1 MAADDRNAFEVYRDR
16 VDRPLARLFREYGAA
31 EAHWLVIGMVANV
44 VARVAGLLPPVVLGV
59 AIDAVF
65 TGTGPYTL
73 PIVPDVWL
81 PTDDSAQFRFSVL
94 LIFGSFFVTGVFTY
108 IYGIAANN
116 FAHGVM
122 HEVRTDS
129 FDQMQRLDMT
139 FFDEKQTGEVMSVL
153 NNDASNLEVFL
164 DNALQ
169 NSARL
174 GVMVVG
180 IAGVLV
186 YYNYEL
192 AAVTLAAIPLMV
204 LFTIWFMRAVEPR
217 YVAQRSVV
225 GDLNTALENALSGVE
240 LVKTSNTEAYES
252 ERVEDASYSYFQR
265 TMSILRLNFV
275 YRPGM
280 ELLAGLAFAA
290 TFAVG
295 GYWLENGAPG
305 PFTTELTVGTF
316 VTFVLLTQQFVAP
329 LAEVSNIIDQYEN
342 AKASCERVFGLRDI
356 PVRIE
361 DADDAIELGGG
372 RNDGGSRSDGGR
384 TGGDGSGTSGD
395 GRTRSDGRTPAEGGD
410 HGGVA
415 GAVEYDDV
423 SFAYPENALM
433 DPADADERVLRGV
446 SFSADPGDTVA
457 LVGPTGAGKSTL
469 LKLLLRLY
477 DVTDGAIRVDGHDV
491 RDVTVESLRS
501 SVGYVAQDTTLFD
514 GTIAENIR
522 YGRFTRVDAGS
533 DGNDSDRG
541 DGDSGGDDEEAIR
554 ERVIEAAKAAEAH
567 EFISSLPNGYE
578 TRIGEQGV
586 KLSGGQRQRLAIARV
601 VLQDPAILILDE
613 ATSAVDT
620 ETEML
625 IQRSLDRLAADRTTF
640 VIAHRLSTVT
650 DADTA
655 LVLEDGA
662 VVERGSHEELLAED
676 GLYAKLWGVQAGEID
691 ELPEE
696 FVERAR
702 ERHVERAVERAT
714 ESEVDSETLE

>member
-1 MAADDRNAFEVYRDR
+1 MAADERNAFEVYRDR
-16 VDRPLARLFREYGAA
+16 VDRPLGRLFREYGAS
-31 EAHWLVIGMVANV
+31 EAHWLVVGMAANV
-44 VARVAGLLPPVVLGV
+44 VARVAGLIPPVVLGV

-73 PIVPDVWL
+73 PVVPDAWL
-81 PTDDSAQFRFSVL
+81 PTEAGAQFRLSVL
-94 LIFGSFFVTGVFTY
+94 LIFGSFIVTGVFTY
-108 IYGIAANN
+108 VYGIAANN
-116 FAHGVM
+116 FAHRVM
-122 HEVRTDS
+122 HAVRTDS

-139 FFDEKQTGEVMSVL
+139 FFDDKQTGEVMSVL

-174 GVMVVG
+174 GVMLAG
-180 IAGVLV
+180 IATVLV

-192 AAVTLAAIPLMV
+192 AIVTLAAIPLMF
-204 LFTIWFMRAVEPR
+204 LFTLWFMRAVEPR

-240 LVKTSNTEAYES
+240 LVKTSNTEAHES
-252 ERVEDASYSYFQR
+252 ERVEDASFSYFKR
-265 TMSILRLNFV
+265 TMSILRLNYV

-295 GYWLENGAPG
+295 GFWLANGPPG

-361 DADDAIELGGG
+361 DDDDAIELGGG
-372 RNDGGSRSDGGR
+372 TRSDGEPRNDGGV
-384 TGGDGSGTSGD
+384 
-395 GRTRSDGRTPAEGGD
+395 TPAGDPD

-423 SFAYPENALM
+423 SFAYPENALV
-433 DPADADERVLRGV
+433 DPEDADEEVLRGV
-446 SFSADPGDTVA
+446 SFSAEPGDTVA

-477 DVTDGAIRVDGHDV
+477 DVTDGAIRVDGHDI

-522 YGRFTRVDAGS
+522 YGRFTRIDEAGAE
-533 DGNDSDRG
+533 GL
-541 DGDSGGDDEEAIR
+541 DEDEVR
-554 ERVIEAAKAAEAH
+554 ERVVEAAKAAEAH
-567 EFISSLPNGYE
+567 EFIDSLPNGYE
-578 TRIGEQGV
+578 TRIGERGV

-655 LVLEDGA
+655 LVLEDGE
-662 VVERGSHEELLAED
+662 VVERGTHDELLAAD

-702 ERHVERAVERAT
+702 ERHVDRAVERAT
-714 ESEVDSETLE
+714 AESEVDSETID

>member
-16 VDRPLARLFREYGAA
+16 VDRPLLRLFREYGAP
-31 EAHWLVIGMVANV
+31 EAHWLVIGMAANV
-44 VARVAGLLPPVVLGV
+44 VARIAGLVPPVVLGV

-73 PIVPDVWL
+73 PIVPDAWL
-81 PTDDSAQFRFSVL
+81 PTAEPAQFRLSVA
-94 LIFGSFFVTGVFTY
+94 LIVGSFLVTGVFTY
-108 IYGIAANN
+108 VYGIAANN
-116 FAHGVM
+116 FAHRVM
-122 HEVRTDS
+122 HSVRTDS

-139 FFDEKQTGEVMSVL
+139 FFDDKQTGEVMSVL

-180 IAGVLV
+180 IAGVLL

-192 AAVTLAAIPLMV
+192 AVVTLSAIPLMI
-204 LFTIWFMRAVEPR
+204 LFTLWFMRAVEPR

-240 LVKTSNTEAYES
+240 LVKTSNTEAHES
-252 ERVEDASYSYFQR
+252 DRVETASKQYFER

-280 ELLAGLAFAA
+280 ELFAGLAFAA

-295 GYWLENGAPG
+295 GYWLSAGPPG
-305 PFTTELTVGTF
+305 PFSTTLTVGTF

-356 PVRIE
+356 PIRIT
-361 DADDAIELGGG
+361 DADDATDLGA
-372 RNDGGSRSDGGR
+372 
-384 TGGDGSGTSGD
+384 DGSVS
-395 GRTRSDGRTPAEGGD
+395 
-410 HGGVA
+410 

-423 SFAYPENALM
+423 SFAYAENALV
-433 DPADADERVLRGV
+433 DPEDADEEVIRNV
-446 SFSADPGDTVA
+446 SFEAAPGDTVA

-477 DVTDGAIRVDGHDV
+477 DVTDGAVRVDGHDV
-491 RDVTVESLRS
+491 RDLTVESLRS
-501 SVGYVAQDTTLFD
+501 NVGYVAQDTTLFD

-522 YGRFTRVDAGS
+522 YGRFTGSGVSGAESGDAAGS
-533 DGNDSDRG
+533 GAAERDATG
-541 DGDSGGDDEEAIR
+541 SGAAERDAVR

-567 EFISSLPNGYE
+567 EFIDSLPNGYD
-578 TRIGEQGV
+578 TRIGEEGV
-586 KLSGGQRQRLAIARV
+586 KLSGGQRQRVAIARV

-625 IQRSLDRLAADRTTF
+625 IQRSLDELAADRTTF

-650 DADTA
+650 DADLT
-655 LVLEDGA
+655 LVLEDGE
-662 VVERGSHEELLAED
+662 VVERGTHDGLLDAD

-691 ELPEE
+691 ELPDE

-702 ERHVERAVERAT
+702 ERHVDRAVERAIAEGT
-714 ESEVDSETLE
+714 VESETLDD

>member
-16 VDRPLARLFREYGAA
+16 VDRPLLRLFREYGAL
-31 EAHWLVIGMVANV
+31 EAHWLAIGMAANV
-44 VARVAGLLPPVVLGV
+44 IARVAGLVPPVVLGV

-73 PIVPDVWL
+73 PIVPDAWL
-81 PTDDSAQFRFSVL
+81 PTAGPAQFRLSVA
-94 LIFGSFFVTGVFTY
+94 LIVGSFLITGVFTW

-116 FAHGVM
+116 FAHRVM
-122 HEVRTDS
+122 HAVRTDS
-129 FDQMQRLDMT
+129 FDRMQRLDMT
-139 FFDEKQTGEVMSVL
+139 FFDDKQTGEVMSVL

-174 GVMVVG
+174 GVMLVG
-180 IAGVLV
+180 IAGVLF
-186 YYNYEL
+186 YYNHEL
-192 AAVTLAAIPLMV
+192 AVVTLSVIPLMI
-204 LFTIWFMRAVEPR
+204 LFTVWFMRAVEPR

-225 GDLNTALENALSGVE
+225 GDLNTALENALAGVE
-240 LVKTSNTEAYES
+240 LVKTSHTEAHES
-252 ERVEDASYSYFQR
+252 DRVETASQQYFER
-265 TMSILRLNFV
+265 TMSILRLNYV

-280 ELLAGLAFAA
+280 ELFAGLAFAA

-295 GYWLENGAPG
+295 GYWLSAGPPG
-305 PFTTELTVGTF
+305 PFSTTLTVGTF

-356 PVRIE
+356 PIRITDGE
-361 DADDAIELGGG
+361 DAIDLGGK
-372 RNDGGSRSDGGR
+372 SS
-384 TGGDGSGTSGD
+384 S
-395 GRTRSDGRTPAEGGD
+395 
-410 HGGVA
+410 VA

-423 SFAYPENALM
+423 SFAYAENALV
-433 DPADADERVLRGV
+433 DPADADEEVIRNV
-446 SFSADPGDTVA
+446 SFEANPGDTVA

-477 DVTDGAIRVDGHDV
+477 DVTEGAVRVDGHDV
-491 RDVTVESLRS
+491 RNLTVESLRS
-501 SVGYVAQDTTLFD
+501 NVGYVAQDTTLFD

-522 YGRFTRVDAGS
+522 YGRFTGVDTEGRSAGADAKS
-533 DGNDSDRG
+533 EVRD
-541 DGDSGGDDEEAIR
+541 
-554 ERVIEAAKAAEAH
+554 RVIEAAKAAEAH
-567 EFISSLPNGYE
+567 EFIDSLPNGYD
-578 TRIGEQGV
+578 TRIGKRGV
-586 KLSGGQRQRLAIARV
+586 KLSGGQRQRVAIARV

-613 ATSAVDT
+613 AISAVDT

-625 IQRSLDRLAADRTTF
+625 IQRSLDELAADRTTF

-650 DADTA
+650 DADLT
-655 LVLEDGA
+655 LVLEDGGVA
-662 VVERGSHEELLAED
+662 ERGTHDDLLDAD

-696 FVERAR
+696 FVERAH
-702 ERHVERAVERAT
+702 ERHVDRAVERAMEGET
-714 ESEVDSETLE
+714 VESETLDD

>member
-16 VDRPLARLFREYGAA
+16 VDRPLLRLFREYGAA
-31 EAHWLVIGMVANV
+31 EVHWLAIGMAANV
-44 VARVAGLLPPVVLGV
+44 VARVAGLIPPVVLGV

-65 TGTGPYTL
+65 TGNGPYTL
-73 PIVPDVWL
+73 PLVPDAWL
-81 PTDDSAQFRFSVL
+81 PTAGPAQFRLSVV
-94 LIFGSFFVTGVFTY
+94 LIVGSFLVTGVFTW

-116 FAHGVM
+116 FAHRVM
-122 HEVRTDS
+122 HAVRTDS
-129 FDQMQRLDMT
+129 FDRMQRLDMT
-139 FFDEKQTGEVMSVL
+139 FFDDKQTGEVMSVL

-174 GVMVVG
+174 GVMVLG
-180 IAGVLV
+180 IAGVLF

-192 AAVTLAAIPLMV
+192 AVVTLSAIPVMI
-204 LFTIWFMRAVEPR
+204 LFTLWFMRAVEPR

-240 LVKTSNTEAYES
+240 LVKTSNTEPYES
-252 ERVEDASYSYFQR
+252 ERVETASHRYFER
-265 TMSILRLNFV
+265 TMSILRLNYV

-280 ELLAGLAFAA
+280 ELFAGLAFAA

-295 GYWLENGAPG
+295 GYWLSAGPPG
-305 PFTTELTVGTF
+305 PFTTTLTVGTF

-356 PVRIE
+356 PIRIT
-361 DADDAIELGGG
+361 DADDAVALGSG
-372 RNDGGSRSDGGR
+372 RSDAADGGDPGESA
-384 TGGDGSGTSGD
+384 
-395 GRTRSDGRTPAEGGD
+395 TPD
-410 HGGVA
+410 HGGVD

-423 SFAYPENALM
+423 SFAYPENALV
-433 DPADADERVLRGV
+433 DPTDADEPVISGV
-446 SFSADPGDTVA
+446 SFAADPGDTVA

-477 DVTDGAIRVDGHDV
+477 DATDGAVRVDGHDV

-501 SVGYVAQDTTLFD
+501 AVGYVAQDTTLFD

-522 YGRFTRVDAGS
+522 YGRFTGV
-533 DGNDSDRG
+533 
-541 DGDSGGDDEEAIR
+541 DGDVESDAVR

-567 EFISSLPNGYE
+567 EFIDSLPNGYE

-586 KLSGGQRQRLAIARV
+586 KLSGGQRQRVAIARV

-625 IQRSLDRLAADRTTF
+625 IQRSLDELAADRTTF

-650 DADTA
+650 DADTT
-655 LVLEDGA
+655 LVLEDGE
-662 VVERGSHEELLAED
+662 VVERGSHDDLLAAD
-676 GLYAKLWGVQAGEID
+676 GLYAKLWGVQAGEIE

-696 FVERAR
+696 FVDRAR
-702 ERHVERAVERAT
+702 ERHVDRAVERAT
-714 ESEVDSETLE
+714 DGAAVESETLDD

>member
-16 VDRPLARLFREYGAA
+16 VDRPLLRLFREYGAP
-31 EAHWLVIGMVANV
+31 EAHWLVIGMAANV
-44 VARVAGLLPPVVLGV
+44 VARVAGLVPPVVLGV

-65 TGTGPYTL
+65 TGNGPYTL
-73 PIVPDVWL
+73 PIVPDAWL
-81 PTDDSAQFRFSVL
+81 PTAGPAQFRLSVA
-94 LIFGSFFVTGVFTY
+94 LIVGSFLVTGVFTY
-108 IYGIAANN
+108 VYGIAANN
-116 FAHGVM
+116 FAHRVM
-122 HEVRTDS
+122 HSVRTDS

-139 FFDEKQTGEVMSVL
+139 FFDDKQTGEVMSVL

-180 IAGVLV
+180 IAGVLF
-186 YYNYEL
+186 YYNHEL
-192 AAVTLAAIPLMV
+192 AVVTLSAIPLMI
-204 LFTIWFMRAVEPR
+204 LFTLWFMRAVEPR

-240 LVKTSNTEAYES
+240 LVKTSNTEAHES
-252 ERVEDASYSYFQR
+252 DRVETASKQYFER

-280 ELLAGLAFAA
+280 ELFAGLAFAA

-295 GYWLENGAPG
+295 GYWLSAGPPG
-305 PFTTELTVGTF
+305 PFSTTLTVGTF

-356 PVRIE
+356 PIRIT
-361 DADDAIELGGG
+361 DDDDASDLGGG
-372 RNDGGSRSDGGR
+372 NDADA
-384 TGGDGSGTSGD
+384 DAAAD
-395 GRTRSDGRTPAEGGD
+395 PD

-423 SFAYPENALM
+423 SFAYAENALV
-433 DPADADERVLRGV
+433 DPEDADEEVIRNV
-446 SFSADPGDTVA
+446 SFEADPGDTVA

-477 DVTDGAIRVDGHDV
+477 DATEGAVRVDGHDV

-501 SVGYVAQDTTLFD
+501 NVGYVAQDTTLFD

-522 YGRFTRVDAGS
+522 YGRFTGADTESEGGAAG
-533 DGNDSDRG
+533 
-541 DGDSGGDDEEAIR
+541 ETKVR

-567 EFISSLPNGYE
+567 EFIDSLPDGYD

-586 KLSGGQRQRLAIARV
+586 KLSGGQRQRVAIARV

-625 IQRSLDRLAADRTTF
+625 IQRSLDELAADRTTF

-650 DADTA
+650 DADLT

-662 VVERGSHEELLAED
+662 VVERGTHDGLLDAD

-702 ERHVERAVERAT
+702 ERHVDRAVERAI
-714 ESEVDSETLE
+714 EEGSVESETLDD

>member
-16 VDRPLARLFREYGAA
+16 VDRPLGRLFREYGTA

-44 VARVAGLLPPVVLGV
+44 IARVAGLIPPVVLGV

-73 PIVPDVWL
+73 PLVPDAWL
-81 PTDDSAQFRFSVL
+81 PTAAGAQFRLSVL
-94 LIFGSFFVTGVFTY
+94 LIFGSFIVTGVFTY
-108 IYGIAANN
+108 VYGIAANN
-116 FAHGVM
+116 FAHRVM
-122 HEVRTDS
+122 HAVRTDS
-129 FDQMQRLDMT
+129 FDRMQRLDMT
-139 FFDEKQTGEVMSVL
+139 FFDDKQTGEVMSVL

-174 GVMVVG
+174 GVMLVG

-192 AAVTLAAIPLMV
+192 AVVTLAAVPLMF
-204 LFTIWFMRAVEPR
+204 LFTLWFMRAVEPR

-240 LVKTSNTEAYES
+240 LVKTSNTEAHES
-252 ERVEDASYSYFQR
+252 ERVEDASFSYFER
-265 TMSILRLNFV
+265 TMAILRLNYV

-295 GYWLENGAPG
+295 GYWLANGPPG

-361 DADDAIELGGG
+361 DADDAVELGGG
-372 RNDGGSRSDGGR
+372 SDDGPGGAAADGGASE
-384 TGGDGSGTSGD
+384 GDAD
-395 GRTRSDGRTPAEGGD
+395 RRDRV
-410 HGGVA
+410 GVA

-423 SFAYPENALM
+423 SFAYPENALV
-433 DPADADERVLRGV
+433 DPEDADEAVLSGV
-446 SFSADPGDTVA
+446 SFAADPGDTVA

-477 DVTDGAIRVDGHDV
+477 DVTDGAVRVDGHDV

-522 YGRFTRVDAGS
+522 YGRYTRIDGGEGGEGGGS
-533 DGNDSDRG
+533 DETPDAESV
-541 DGDSGGDDEEAIR
+541 R

-578 TRIGEQGV
+578 TRIGERGV

-655 LVLEDGA
+655 LVLEDGEI
-662 VVERGSHEELLAED
+662 VERGSHEELLAAD

-702 ERHVERAVERAT
+702 ERHVDRAVERAT
-714 ESEVDSETLE
+714 AESEADSETPE

>member
-1 MAADDRNAFEVYRDR
+1 MAADERNAFEVYRDR
-16 VDRPLARLFREYGAA
+16 VDRPLGRLFREYGAS
-31 EAHWLVIGMVANV
+31 EAHWLVIGMAANV
-44 VARVAGLLPPVVLGV
+44 VARVAGLIPPVVLGV

-73 PIVPDVWL
+73 PIVPDAWL
-81 PTDDSAQFRFSVL
+81 PTEAGAQFRLSVI
-94 LIFGSFFVTGVFTY
+94 LIFGSFIVTGVFTY
-108 IYGIAANN
+108 VYGIAANN
-116 FAHGVM
+116 FAHRVM
-122 HEVRTDS
+122 HAVRTDS

-139 FFDEKQTGEVMSVL
+139 FFDDKQTGEVMSVL

-174 GVMVVG
+174 GVMLVG

-192 AAVTLAAIPLMV
+192 AVVTLAAVPLMF
-204 LFTIWFMRAVEPR
+204 LFTLWFMRAVEPR

-240 LVKTSNTEAYES
+240 LVKTSNTEAHES

-265 TMSILRLNFV
+265 TMAILRLNYV

-295 GYWLENGAPG
+295 GFWLANGPPG

-361 DADDAIELGGG
+361 DDDDAVELGGG
-372 RNDGGSRSDGGR
+372 TRSDGGSQQ
-384 TGGDGSGTSGD
+384 GGGSDEDGGGV
-395 GRTRSDGRTPAEGGD
+395 TPAGDPD

-415 GAVEYDDV
+415 GAVEYDDI
-423 SFAYPENALM
+423 SFAYPENALV
-433 DPADADERVLRGV
+433 DPEEADEEVLSGV
-446 SFSADPGDTVA
+446 SFTAEPGDTVA

-522 YGRFTRVDAGS
+522 YGRFTRIDEAGAEGLDEDAV
-533 DGNDSDRG
+533 RK
-541 DGDSGGDDEEAIR
+541 
-554 ERVIEAAKAAEAH
+554 RVIEAAKAAEAH
-567 EFISSLPNGYE
+567 EFIDSLPNGYE
-578 TRIGEQGV
+578 TRIGERGV

-655 LVLEDGA
+655 LVLEDGE
-662 VVERGSHEELLAED
+662 VVERGTHDELLAAD

-702 ERHVERAVERAT
+702 ERHVDRAVERAT

>member
-16 VDRPLARLFREYGAA
+16 VDRPLLRLFREYGAP
-31 EAHWLVIGMVANV
+31 EAHWLVIGMAANV

-65 TGTGPYTL
+65 TGDGPYTL
-73 PIVPDVWL
+73 PIVPDAWL
-81 PTDDSAQFRFSVL
+81 PTAGPAQFRLSVA
-94 LIFGSFFVTGVFTY
+94 LIVGSFLVTGVFTW

-116 FAHGVM
+116 FAHRVM
-122 HEVRTDS
+122 HAVRTDS
-129 FDQMQRLDMT
+129 FDRMQRLDMT
-139 FFDEKQTGEVMSVL
+139 FFDDKQTGEVMSVL

-174 GVMVVG
+174 GVMLVG
-180 IAGVLV
+180 IAGVLF
-186 YYNYEL
+186 YYNHEL
-192 AAVTLAAIPLMV
+192 AAVTLSAIPLMI
-204 LFTIWFMRAVEPR
+204 LFTLWFMRAVEPR

-240 LVKTSNTEAYES
+240 LVKTSNTEAHES
-252 ERVEDASYSYFQR
+252 DRVETASKEYFER

-280 ELLAGLAFAA
+280 ELFAGISFAA

-295 GYWLENGAPG
+295 GYWLSAGPPG
-305 PFTTELTVGTF
+305 PFTTTLTVGTF

-356 PVRIE
+356 PIRITDDE
-361 DADDAIELGGG
+361 DATDLGGG
-372 RNDGGSRSDGGR
+372 NDDDRPDR
-384 TGGDGSGTSGD
+384 
-395 GRTRSDGRTPAEGGD
+395 
-410 HGGVA
+410 GGVD

-423 SFAYPENALM
+423 SFAYAENALV
-433 DPADADERVLRGV
+433 DPADADEEVIRNV
-446 SFSADPGDTVA
+446 SFEAAPGDTVA

-477 DVTDGAIRVDGHDV
+477 DVTEGAVRVDGHDV
-491 RDVTVESLRS
+491 RDVTVSSLRS
-501 SVGYVAQDTTLFD
+501 NVGYVAQDTTLFD

-522 YGRFTRVDAGS
+522 YGRFTGVDAAGE
-533 DGNDSDRG
+533 NDDAAES
-541 DGDSGGDDEEAIR
+541 EAVR
-554 ERVIEAAKAAEAH
+554 ERVVEAAKAAEAH
-567 EFISSLPNGYE
+567 EFIDSLPNGYD
-578 TRIGEQGV
+578 TRIGERGV
-586 KLSGGQRQRLAIARV
+586 KLSGGQRQRVAIARV

-650 DADTA
+650 DADLT

-662 VVERGSHEELLAED
+662 VVERGPHDELLEAD

-702 ERHVERAVERAT
+702 ERHVDRAVERAVKGEV
-714 ESEVDSETLE
+714 ESESLDD

>member
-16 VDRPLARLFREYGAA
+16 VDRPLWRLFREYGAV

-65 TGTGPYTL
+65 TGDGPYTL
-73 PIVPDVWL
+73 PIVPDAWL
-81 PTDDSAQFRFSVL
+81 PATEAAQFQFSVV
-94 LIFGSFFVTGVFTY
+94 LIVGAFVVTGAFTW

-116 FAHGVM
+116 FAHRVM
-122 HEVRTDS
+122 HSVRTDS
-129 FDQMQRLDMT
+129 FDRMQRLDMT
-139 FFDEKQTGEVMSVL
+139 FFDDKQTGEVMSVL

-180 IAGVLV
+180 IAGVLF

-192 AAVTLAAIPLMV
+192 AFVTLSAIPLMI
-204 LFTIWFMRAVEPR
+204 LFTLWFMRAVEPR

-240 LVKTSNTEAYES
+240 LVKTSNTESHES
-252 ERVEDASYSYFQR
+252 DRVETASKEYFER
-265 TMSILRLNFV
+265 TMSILRLNYV

-280 ELLAGLAFAA
+280 ELFAGLAFAA

-295 GYWLENGAPG
+295 GYWLTVGPPG
-305 PFTTELTVGTF
+305 PFTTTLTVGTF
-316 VTFVLLTQQFVAP
+316 VTFILLTQQFVAP
-329 LAEVSNIIDQYEN
+329 LAEVSNIVDQYEN

-356 PVRIE
+356 PIRIDDDE
-361 DADDAIELGGG
+361 DATKL
-372 RNDGGSRSDGGR
+372 
-384 TGGDGSGTSGD
+384 
-395 GRTRSDGRTPAEGGD
+395 
-410 HGGVA
+410 GGVA

-423 SFAYPENALM
+423 SFAYAENALVE
-433 DPADADERVLRGV
+433 PADADQAVIRNV
-446 SFSADPGDTVA
+446 SFTAEPGDTVA

-477 DVTDGAIRVDGHDV
+477 DVTDGAVKVDGHDV
-491 RDVTVESLRS
+491 RDVTVASLRS
-501 SVGYVAQDTTLFD
+501 NVGYVAQDTTLFD

-522 YGRFTRVDAGS
+522 YGRFTGT
-533 DGNDSDRG
+533 DSGVADG
-541 DGDSGGDDEEAIR
+541 DGGGSNQRETETRRDVR
-554 ERVIEAAKAAEAH
+554 ERVVEAAKAAEAH
-567 EFISSLPNGYE
+567 EFIDSLPNGYE
-578 TRIGEQGV
+578 TRIGERGV
-586 KLSGGQRQRLAIARV
+586 KLSGGQRQRVAIARV

-625 IQRSLDRLAADRTTF
+625 IQRSLDELAADRTTF

-650 DADTA
+650 DADLT
-655 LVLEDGA
+655 LVLEDGE
-662 VVERGSHEELLAED
+662 VVERGTHEALLNDDA
-676 GLYAKLWGVQAGEID
+676 LYAKLWGVQAGEID

-696 FVERAR
+696 FVDRAR
-702 ERHVERAVERAT
+702 KRHVDRAVERAI
-714 ESEVDSETLE
+714 EEGSVGSDMIDD

>member
-1 MAADDRNAFEVYRDR
+1 MAADERNAFEVYRDR
-16 VDRPLARLFREYGAA
+16 VDRPLLRLFSEYGTA
-31 EAHWLVIGMVANV
+31 EAHWLVLGMAANV
-44 VARVAGLLPPVVLGV
+44 VARVAGLVPPVVLGV

-65 TGTGPYTL
+65 TGDGPYTL
-73 PIVPDVWL
+73 PIVPDAWL
-81 PTDDSAQFRFSVL
+81 PTAGPAQFRLSVV
-94 LIFGSFFVTGVFTY
+94 LIVGSFLVTGVFTW
-108 IYGIAANN
+108 IYGVTANN
-116 FAHGVM
+116 FAHRVM
-122 HEVRTDS
+122 HAVRTDS
-129 FDQMQRLDMT
+129 FDRMQRLDMT
-139 FFDEKQTGEVMSVL
+139 FFDDKQTGEVMSVL

-174 GVMVVG
+174 GVMVAG
-180 IAGVLV
+180 IAGVLF
-186 YYNYEL
+186 YYNWEL
-192 AAVTLAAIPLMV
+192 AFVTLSAIPLMI
-204 LFTIWFMRAVEPR
+204 LFTLWFMRAVEPR

-240 LVKTSNTEAYES
+240 LVKTSNTEPYES
-252 ERVEDASYSYFQR
+252 DRVETASHQYFKR
-265 TMSILRLNFV
+265 TMSILRLNYV

-280 ELLAGLAFAA
+280 ELFAGLAFAA

-295 GYWLENGAPG
+295 GYWLSAGPPG
-305 PFTTELTVGTF
+305 PFTTTLTVGTF

-356 PVRIE
+356 PIRITDDE
-361 DADDAIELGGG
+361 DPIELGDENGIAA
-372 RNDGGSRSDGGR
+372 GSN
-384 TGGDGSGTSGD
+384 GDGADGDATPDHGGGTFD
-395 GRTRSDGRTPAEGGD
+395 HGGGTLD

-423 SFAYPENALM
+423 TFAYPENALV
-433 DPADADERVLRGV
+433 DPTDADEEVISGV
-446 SFSADPGDTVA
+446 SFGADPGDTVA

-477 DVTDGAIRVDGHDV
+477 DVTDGAVRVDGHDV

-501 SVGYVAQDTTLFD
+501 AVGYVAQDTTLFD

-522 YGRFTRVDAGS
+522 YGRFTGIDDSVGS
-533 DGNDSDRG
+533 D
-541 DGDSGGDDEEAIR
+541 AVR
-554 ERVIEAAKAAEAH
+554 ERVVEAAKAAEAH
-567 EFISSLPNGYE
+567 EFIDSLPNGYE

-586 KLSGGQRQRLAIARV
+586 KLSGGQRQRVAIARV

-625 IQRSLDRLAADRTTF
+625 IQRSLDELAADRTTF

-650 DADTA
+650 DADTT
-655 LVLEDGA
+655 LVLEDGE
-662 VVERGSHEELLAED
+662 VVERGTHDDLLAAD
-676 GLYAKLWGVQAGEID
+676 GLYAKLWGVQAGEIE
-691 ELPEE
+691 ELPEA
-696 FVERAR
+696 FVDRAR
-702 ERHVERAVERAT
+702 ERHVDRAVERA
-714 ESEVDSETLE
+714 VDGEAVESETLDD